1 MFTVALIDICYTLI
15 SQVDIMGYVSYVA
28 FVTNSHATVM
38 SHFVYCKKK
47 KKKMVVTPFL
57 IILGTSTIHH
67 DFFMLKDKFS
77 ILLIP
82 LKLVH

>member
-47 KKKMVVTPFL
+47 KKKNGRHTLPNHIRNL
-57 IILGTSTIHH
+57 YHPS
-67 DFFMLKDKFS
+67 
-77 ILLIP
+77 
-82 LKLVH
+82 